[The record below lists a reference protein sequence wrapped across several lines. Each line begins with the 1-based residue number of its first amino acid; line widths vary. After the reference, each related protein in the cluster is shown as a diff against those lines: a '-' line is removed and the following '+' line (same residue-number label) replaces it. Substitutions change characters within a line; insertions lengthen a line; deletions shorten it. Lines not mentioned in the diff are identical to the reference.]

1 MKEFMNFLFGDEKR
15 STLLLLALVCD
26 YLMFVFYV

>member
-1 MKEFMNFLFGDEKR
+1 MNFLFGDEKR
-15 STLLLLALVCD
+15 SMLLLLALVCD